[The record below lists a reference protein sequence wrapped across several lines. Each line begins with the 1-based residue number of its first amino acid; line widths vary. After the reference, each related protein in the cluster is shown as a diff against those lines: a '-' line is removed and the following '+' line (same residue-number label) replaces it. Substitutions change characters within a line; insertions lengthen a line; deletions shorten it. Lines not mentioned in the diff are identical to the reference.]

1 MKLNYGLYV
10 ALIVM
15 GFGLI
20 SYSPGESSKADQND
34 TTFLTERNL
43 KYNTYDF
50 NTLLSDEERKKIDT
64 ALPSSISVKPKK
76 QRILLVV
83 TLNVR
88 NGSVMRGHDSIPY
101 ANYAIKMMG
110 DRTGAYETVFCNDI
124 LVFKPEKLKQFDAIC
139 FNNTVGIL
147 FDDPMLRNS
156 LLEYVYSGKGFI
168 GIHAAGA
175 TFCQYPVYDQFPEF
189 GEMLGGYED
198 GGHPWGP
205 NDWITLK
212 LDEPDHPVNA
222 AFDGKG
228 FDISDEVFQFR
239 EPNPRNSIRV
249 LVSIDTNKTDVS
261 PERRILPQRRKDM
274 DLAISWVKSYGRG
287 RVFYSSLG
295 HNPHINWNPKVLK
308 HYLDG
313 FQFAFGDLSAA
324 AIPSNK
330 VTPAIR
336 AQEKLGWRLGMTA
349 YSFKDDTL
357 FETIDRT
364 ASLGICYL
372 GGLNVQKVSKEIP
385 KNFDCFLSDDEL
397 FQIKKKLD
405 TSGVR
410 MVTYYI
416 HNIPAD
422 ERECGR
428 IFNFAH
434 KMGIETLISEPEPR
448 ALDIIEKFCDEYD
461 IQLAIHNHGEKM
473 SPHYWRPEKIEELCR
488 NRSKLIGACG
498 DMGYWMQSGINPK
511 DALKILQNRLIT
523 LQVHDLHE
531 FSSEGHDVPWGTG
544 EGRLKAFLLEVKN
557 LGITPALFGL
567 EYSYNWGK
575 SLPEIEKCADYFN
588 AVSIELAQE

>member
-1 MKLNYGLYV
+1 MKLNHSIFAV
-10 ALIVM
+10 LIAI
-15 GFGLI
+15 GFGII
-20 SYSPGESSKADQND
+20 SNSSGELLKADQDN
-34 TTFLTERNL
+34 TTFLSERKL
-43 KYNTYDF
+43 KLDTYDF
-50 NTLLSDEERKKIDT
+50 TTLLSDEERNKIDN
-64 ALPSSISVKPKK
+64 ALPTSATVHSKK
-76 QRILLVV
+76 HRTLLVV

-88 NGSVMRGHDSIPY
+88 NGRVMKGHGSIPY
-101 ANYAIKMMG
+101 TNYAIKMMG

-124 LVFKPEKLKQFDAIC
+124 LVFKPENLKLFDAIC
-139 FNNTVGIL
+139 FNNTAGIL
-147 FDDPMLRNS
+147 FDDTELRNS

-198 GGHPWGP
+198 GGHPWAAD
-205 NDWITLK
+205 DWITLK
-212 LDEPDHPVNA
+212 LDEPNHPVNA

-239 EPNPRNSIRV
+239 ELHPRNRLRV
-249 LVSIDTNKTDVS
+249 LVSIDTSKTDVS

-274 DLAISWVKSYGRG
+274 DLAISWVKGYGRG
-287 RVFYSSLG
+287 RVFYTSLG

-308 HYLDG
+308 HCLDG
-313 FQFAFGDLSAA
+313 FQFAFGDLPAA

-349 YSFKDDTL
+349 YSFKDNTL

-364 ASLGICYL
+364 ASLGIYYL

-385 KNFDCFLSDDEL
+385 KNFDCLLSDDEL

-405 TSGVR
+405 TEGVR
-410 MVTYYI
+410 IVTYYI

-422 ERECGR
+422 ERECR
-428 IFNFAH
+428 KIFTFAH
-434 KMGIETLISEPEPR
+434 TMGIETLISEPDPE
-448 ALDIIEKFCDEYD
+448 ALDTIEKFCEEYD

-473 SPHYWRPEKIEELCR
+473 SPHYWHPQKIKDLCR

-498 DMGYWMQSGINPK
+498 DMGYWMRSGINPM
-511 DALKILQNRLIT
+511 DALKILNDRLIT

-531 FSSEGHDVPWGTG
+531 FSSDGHDVPWGTG
-544 EGRLKAFLLEVKN
+544 KGQLKTFLREVKN

-567 EYSYNWGK
+567 EYSYNRGE